1 VQRGIHIVRAFL
13 FDLDGTLVDTERLW
27 VESTRIV
34 LQKYGYDLSHGGAVD
49 LAYGRGWHDI
59 WADIAR
65 RYPHVGKD
73 RTVIE
78 QEMREEFLQL
88 RSRLDVRIHSSI
100 ALLRRL
106 AADHPVAIVSGSP
119 RHDIRHALEQEGLGD
134 CVRFYFGAEDY
145 PRGKPDPSP
154 YTAAAEKLGVP
165 AAECLVFEDSR
176 AGVRSAKAAGM
187 TVVALRRDEA
197 PDQDLSEADE
207 VLTDLADF
215 DLRRYTTAP

>member
-1 VQRGIHIVRAFL
+1 MERNHPIIRAFL

-34 LQKYGYDLSHGGAVD
+34 LEKYGYDLSHGGAVD

-59 WADIAR
+59 WAEIAAN
-65 RYPHVGKD
+65 YPRVGKD
-73 RTVIE
+73 RIVIE
-78 QEMREEFLQL
+78 EEMREEFLQL
-88 RSRLDVRIHSSI
+88 RNRLDVRIHSSI
-100 ALLRRL
+100 ALLQRL
-106 AADHPVAIVSGSP
+106 ASDYPVAIVSGSP
-119 RHDIRHALEQEGLGD
+119 RHDIRHALEQEGLSD

-154 YTAAAEKLGVP
+154 YTTAAEKLGVP
-165 AAECLVFEDSR
+165 PAECLVFEDSS

-197 PDQDLSEADE
+197 PDQDLAEADE
-207 VLTDLADF
+207 VLADLADF
-215 DLRRYTTAP
+215 DLARYVP

>member
-1 VQRGIHIVRAFL
+1 
-13 FDLDGTLVDTERLW
+13 
-27 VESTRIV
+27 V
-34 LQKYGYDLSHGGAVD
+34 LEKYGYDLGPADAVA

-65 RYPHVGKD
+65 NYPGVGQD
-73 RTVIE
+73 RTAIE
-78 QEMREEFLQL
+78 EEMREEFLKL
-88 RSRLDVRIHSSI
+88 RNRLDVRIHSSI

-106 AADHPVAIVSGSP
+106 ATDYLVAIVSGSP
-119 RHDIRHALEQEGLGD
+119 RHDIRHALEKEGLAD

-154 YTAAAEKLGVP
+154 YTTAAAALGVSP
-165 AAECLVFEDSR
+165 DECLVFEDSG

-187 TVVALRRDEA
+187 TVIALCRDEA
-197 PDQDLSEADE
+197 PDQDLSEAHE

-215 DLRRYTTAP
+215 DLARYTAPP